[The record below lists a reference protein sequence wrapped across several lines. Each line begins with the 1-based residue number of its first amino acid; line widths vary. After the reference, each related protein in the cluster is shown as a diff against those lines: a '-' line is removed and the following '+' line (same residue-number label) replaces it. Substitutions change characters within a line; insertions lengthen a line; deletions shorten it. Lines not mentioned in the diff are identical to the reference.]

1 MKEFSRKFHKRLSL
15 GLLFI
20 CLIMAGA
27 LNSPFSCCSL
37 IPGNAEHG
45 YHLLAD
51 ICVYAWD
58 RPLNI
63 PGNSFQN
70 PNPDTQGCSSL
81 NRTPFS
87 CCYDHDVC
95 PTNAAIIAAISRR
108 PYTPDPIATIALY
121 LHPDLLWTDDG
132 YSIPLSMRKVIFSE
146 PPIYLR
152 NSSFLC

>member
-1 MKEFSRKFHKRLSL
+1 MI

-20 CLIMAGA
+20 CLIMAGIS
-27 LNSPFSCCSL
+27 NSPYSCHIP

-45 YHLLAD
+45 HHLLAD

-63 PGNSFQN
+63 PGHSSQNS
-70 PNPDTQGCSSL
+70 NPDIEGCSSS
-81 NRTPFS
+81 NHTPFS
-87 CCYDHDVC
+87 CCIDHGVC
-95 PTNAAIIAAISRR
+95 PTNTAIIAAISSR
-108 PYTPDPIATIALY
+108 PHTPDPTATIPLC
-121 LHPDLLWTDDG
+121 LHPDIFWTADG
-132 YSIPLSMRKVIFSE
+132 YSISLSMRKVILFG